1 MEHAF
6 SCSHGGFP
14 SLRHNEIRDIT
25 AGLLTEVCSN
35 AEIEP
40 SLQPLLCESF
50 TYGSA
55 NIQDDA
61 HLDIEAC
68 GFWGERHQS
77 TFFDVRVFNP
87 HAPTNRHMPRGIML
101 QKT

>member
-35 AEIEP
+35 VEIEP
-40 SLQPLLCESF
+40 SLQPLSGERF
-50 TYGSA
+50 AYRSA
-55 NIQDDA
+55 NVQDDA
-61 HLDIEAC
+61 RLDIKAR
-68 GFWGERHQS
+68 GFWGERHQCA
-77 TFFDVRVFNP
+77 FFDVRV
-87 HAPTNRHMPRGIML
+87 L
-101 QKT
+101 